1 MSTARKVPSP
11 DDAQYNLFGGVP
23 TGAGS
28 APLQTAVHS
37 GRRFVT
43 GDAHAIFLG
52 TTRLEEHLKRSG
64 QHAPFIVARLLGEQ
78 NWQAFEQRYAATG
91 RAPYAPQLM
100 AGLIL
105 YGVMQGVHSLRE
117 LERMAR
123 LDLGCMW
130 VTGGIAPD
138 HANIGR
144 FIVLHDASLTHGF
157 FESLTGS
164 ILKATGSSSARLA
177 GDGTVIE
184 AACSHY
190 KLLKEE
196 AVKARTTTARQ
207 AVERTPEDPAVQQ
220 EWERSTQCQAIFEQR
235 QAARRSHGKSV
246 ETLRISGSEPEAM
259 VQRLKRGRGF
269 AASYKPSVLANED
282 RIVTAFAL
290 DPSNETKVIAP
301 MLDQSARVSTE
312 PVRELLLDAGYFDDE
327 VIEVTLARDISLLCP
342 EGQWPAKIKTEGLY
356 HKNAFRYD
364 PYSDTYRCPA
374 GQILMRVSQCAETP
388 RTRAQ
393 SVYATSSC
401 TDCALRAH
409 CTKAA
414 QGRRIKRYPED
425 EQREALRFVMQHR
438 QARRIFRERKAI
450 VEPVFSSLRG
460 QQGLNRFRRRGLQAV
475 KREFAL
481 HVIAYNLS
489 RAVAL
494 LRALLFYFYA
504 VLTGLGE
511 VKCIFLRSY
520 AVIFCGLRLQSQH
533 RLDLMGARRKT
544 FCDSLFRKGR
554 MSTGFRTSRFSI
566 IKKGSLWIPGS
577 CF

>member
-1 MSTARKVPSP
+1 MKRPDATMSSTHKLPSP

-23 TGAGS
+23 AGTD
-28 APLQTAVHS
+28 APLLQSAVHS

-64 QHAPFIVARLLGEQ
+64 QHAPFTVARLLAGQ
-78 NWQAFEQRYAATG
+78 DWPAFEQRYAATG

-100 AGLIL
+100 VGLIL

-144 FIVLHDASLTHGF
+144 FIVLHEASLTQEF
-157 FESLTGS
+157 FESLTGA
-164 ILKATGSSSARLA
+164 ILKATGSGSARLA

-190 KLLKEE
+190 NLLKEE
-196 AVKARTTTARQ
+196 AVKARATAARK
-207 AVERTPEDPAVQQ
+207 AALRTPENQAAQQ
-220 EWERSTQCQAIFEQR
+220 EQERSEQCQEIFEER
-235 QAARRSHGKSV
+235 QAARRSKGKSI

-259 VQRLKRGRGF
+259 VQRLKRGHGF

-282 RIVTAFAL
+282 RIITAFAV
-290 DPSNETKVIAP
+290 DPSSETKVIAP
-301 MLDQSARVSTE
+301 MLDQSARVMGSQTK
-312 PVRELLLDAGYFDDE
+312 ELLLDAGYFDDE
-327 VIEVTLARDISLLCP
+327 VIDVTLARDISLLCP
-342 EGQWPAKIKTEGLY
+342 DGQWPARTKEDGLY
-356 HKNAFRYD
+356 HKSAFSYD
-364 PYSDTYRCPA
+364 PNTDAYRCPA
-374 GQILMRVSQCAETP
+374 GQTLILFSKCGETP
-388 RTRAQ
+388 RTRAM
-393 SVYATSSC
+393 SVYAASSC
-401 TDCALRAH
+401 TDCRLRAN

-425 EQREALRFVMQHR
+425 EQRDALRLVMQHS
-438 QARRIFRERKAI
+438 QARRIFSQRKAI

-460 QQGLNRFRRRGLQAV
+460 QQGLDRFRRRGLQAV
-475 KREFAL
+475 RREFAL
-481 HVIAYNLS
+481 HVMAYNLS

-494 LRALLFYFYA
+494 LRALFFYVYA
-504 VLTGLGE
+504 VLYAIRA
-511 VKCIFLRSY
+511 VAHAFFRPHAAIF
-520 AVIFCGLRLQSQH
+520 VGCRLQLQP
-533 RLDLMGARRKT
+533 RPCLT
-544 FCDSLFRKGR
+544 
-554 MSTGFRTSRFSI
+554 
-566 IKKGSLWIPGS
+566 
-577 CF
+577 